1 MSEAVILQVVLTRE
15 QALAL
20 WADGS
25 WEGRQTGP
33 AFTAQAIV
41 QGIVETATVKP
52 LALFGPAL
60 ERIAPKYDAA
70 HAGMPSGDAQPPAVL
85 IVNLPAVEPP
95 APPLSPQ
102 EPAGV
107 LQTVEDADL

>member
-25 WEGRQTGP
+25 WEGKHTGP
-33 AFTAQAIV
+33 AFTTQAIV
-41 QGIVETATVKP
+41 QGIVEGATVKP

-60 ERIAPKYDAA
+60 ERIAPKFDAV
-70 HAGMPSGDAQPPAVL
+70 HAQDATATLQP
-85 IVNLPAVEPP
+85 
-95 APPLSPQ
+95 
-102 EPAGV
+102 
-107 LQTVEDADL
+107 VEDSDL